1 MPNRPN
7 RTPTES
13 TEQMPPD
20 HHRGGQ
26 ELPDDVQD
34 RPEQNAGYDA
44 AVRGDTES
52 ELDLS
57 DLDQIL
63 DDLERGDSADDED
76 VDEIAH

>member
-1 MPNRPN
+1 MPNRPH
-7 RTPTES
+7 RDPTES

-44 AVRGDTES
+44 AVNGEVED

-57 DLDQIL
+57 DLDQVL
-63 DDLERGDSADDED
+63 EDLERGDGVDDD
-76 VDEIAH
+76 GIDEITH